1 MHELIY
7 FASPGYAEPTRFCL
21 EISQVN
27 WKNTTVDRE
36 GFLALKEQGE
46 LPYGLLP
53 ILKTPQG
60 TLAESN
66 ALMRYAATLA
76 GIEPEDLFVRGK
88 VDEMIEIIN
97 NWRVHFTPTFY
108 IENLDEKIAARQAL
122 FVEGGPIDAALRD
135 LEKVIEASPTGWVIG
150 TEDMTL
156 ADVKAFLNVFM
167 MFSGQF
173 DGIEKD
179 MIQNYPGLLKYHAF
193 MASDSRVEAYYGA
206 QEDEFRW
213 VFKSNAFSPK
223 A

>member
-1 MHELIY
+1 M
-7 FASPGYAEPTRFCL
+7 
-21 EISQVN
+21 N

-46 LPYGLLP
+46 LPYGLRP
-53 ILKTPQG
+53 SSILKTPQG

-122 FVEGGPIDAALRD
+122 FVEWGPIDAALRD
-135 LEKVIEASPTGWVIG
+135 FEKVIEASPTGWLIG

-193 MASDSRVEAYYGA
+193 MANDSRVEAYYGT

>member
-1 MHELIY
+1 
-7 FASPGYAEPTRFCL
+7 
-21 EISQVN
+21 
-27 WKNTTVDRE
+27 
-36 GFLALKEQGE
+36 
-46 LPYGLLP
+46 
-53 ILKTPQG
+53 
-60 TLAESN
+60 
-66 ALMRYAATLA
+66 
-76 GIEPEDLFVRGK
+76 
-88 VDEMIEIIN
+88 MIEIIN

-108 IENLDEKIAARQAL
+108 IEDLDEKIAARQAL
-122 FVEGGPIDAALRD
+122 FVEGGPIDVALRD
-135 LEKVIEASPTGWVIG
+135 LEKVIEASSTGWLIG

-193 MASDSRVEAYYGA
+193 VSNDSRVEAYYGA

>member
-1 MHELIY
+1 
-7 FASPGYAEPTRFCL
+7 
-21 EISQVN
+21 
-27 WKNTTVDRE
+27 
-36 GFLALKEQGE
+36 
-46 LPYGLLP
+46 
-53 ILKTPQG
+53 
-60 TLAESN
+60 
-66 ALMRYAATLA
+66 MRYAATLA

-135 LEKVIEASPTGWVIG
+135 LEKVIEASPTGWLIG

-193 MASDSRVEAYYGA
+193 MANDSRVEAYYGA